1 MNINDNLR
9 SRSLE
14 LIKYYQSH
22 ACDSSNIS
30 TFINKM
36 SELMI
41 DEESF
46 KECRLS
52 FIAEDFQQFIIKMC
66 LLSPITDIGKL
77 RAMGFSTVLD
87 YLSTTKDEYIK
98 LNCKEYS
105 FHQIFSNEDIN
116 SVRRSL
122 LYYLSMIISEYM
134 PISDRFEDIKIKI
147 YNDLLTVAIYI
158 QEQLFSNRYISLEY
172 LTYVLRDSCFCD
184 KLGYDDDGFETFFHK
199 LGIDPTLSS
208 SDLYEGIYAEVL
220 SRVTKVGERVVNEL
234 ESFWLPYPERLII
247 YMNLKQMIY
256 ANNPAIRE

>member
-1 MNINDNLR
+1 MNINDDLK
-9 SRSLE
+9 SKAID
-14 LIKYYQSH
+14 LIKHYQSQT
-22 ACDSSNIS
+22 CDSSDMS
-30 TFINKM
+30 AFINKM
-36 SELMI
+36 SELMT
-41 DEESF
+41 DDESF
-46 KECRLS
+46 KVCRLA
-52 FIAEDFQQFIIKMC
+52 FISEDFQQFIIKMC
-66 LLSPITDIGKL
+66 LLSPISDIGKL
-77 RAMGFSTVLD
+77 RSMGFSTILD
-87 YLSTTKDEYIK
+87 YLSMTKDGYDK

-105 FHQIFSNEDIN
+105 FHQIFSNEDVN

-134 PISDRFEDIKIKI
+134 PIADRFEDIKIKI

-184 KLGYDDDGFETFFHK
+184 KLGYDDNGFENFFHK

-208 SDLYEGIYAEVL
+208 SDLCESIYAEVL

>member
-22 ACDSSNIS
+22 TCDSSNIS

-87 YLSTTKDEYIK
+87 YLSTTKDEYINNFGKDAWEK
-98 LNCKEYS
+98 LLNTALYWVEFLIKDFADGVNVVFQLGFFQFLVVKHIIHIRCG
-105 FHQIFSNEDIN
+105 QIFKFGFDADFVQI
-116 SVRRSL
+116 RS
-122 LYYLSMIISEYM
+122 
-134 PISDRFEDIKIKI
+134 
-147 YNDLLTVAIYI
+147 
-158 QEQLFSNRYISLEY
+158 EQ
-172 LTYVLRDSCFCD
+172 
-184 KLGYDDDGFETFFHK
+184 GQ
-199 LGIDPTLSS
+199 
-208 SDLYEGIYAEVL
+208 
-220 SRVTKVGERVVNEL
+220 VNV
-234 ESFWLPYPERLII
+234 
-247 YMNLKQMIY
+247 
-256 ANNPAIRE
+256 